1 MKIHRA
7 LDQLPVFKN
16 AVITIGSFDGVHI
29 GHQQII
35 KRINETAK
43 TINGESVL
51 ITFHPHPRLVLA
63 PNNNSLRLI
72 TTLNEKAAVLSSYGV
87 DHLVVV
93 PFTKDFSSQSP
104 DEYIENFLVKYFQP
118 KQIIIGYDHK
128 YGKNRAGDITYLKEV
143 KAAHGYEVIE
153 INPQEIEDIAVSST
167 KIRKALQEGEVARA
181 ARLLGHPFVLIGR
194 VVKGLQ
200 LGSKLGYPTANIKVA
215 EPYKLI
221 PPQGIYAVQVE
232 HKNHLY
238 NGMLYIGDRPTL
250 DKELEQTIEVNIFD
264 FDLDIYDQELKVIFV
279 DHIREDQKFDSLE
292 ELKIQLGADKE
303 SALRILPSIK
313 L

>member
-1 MKIHRA
+1 MKIHKV
-7 LDQLPVFKN
+7 LDQLPLFKN

-43 TINGESVL
+43 AINGESVL

-63 PNNNSLRLI
+63 PQNNPLRLI
-72 TTLNEKAAVLSSYGV
+72 TSLNEKAAVLSSYGV

-118 KQIIIGYDHK
+118 KQIVIGYDHK
-128 YGKNRAGDITYLKEV
+128 YGKNRAGDINYLKEV
-143 KAAHGYEVIE
+143 KNRYGYEVTE

-167 KIRKALQEGEVARA
+167 KIRKALQQGEVARA
-181 ARLLGHPFVLIGR
+181 ARLLGHPFMLMGR

-200 LGSKLGYPTANIKVA
+200 LGSKLGYPTANVQTT
-215 EPYKLI
+215 EPYKLV
-221 PPQGIYAVQVE
+221 PPQGIYAVQVAHE
-232 HKNHLY
+232 SKLY
-238 NGMLYIGDRPTL
+238 NGMLYIGNRPTL
-250 DKELEQTIEVNIFD
+250 TEHPEQTIEVNIFD
-264 FDLDIYDQELKVIFV
+264 FNLNIYEQELNIIFIK
-279 DHIREDQKFDSLE
+279 HIREDKKFESLD
-292 ELKIQLGADKE
+292 ELKEQLGADKQA
-303 SALRILPSIK
+303 ALAILPI